1 DVEAPRAVH
10 GERRLGGKR
19 ADLCGIEPR
28 RVRAGQILLEGL
40 NVFAGQRR
48 LVVVR
53 DDERGWLGPMNQRVR
68 LREPPVRVG
77 FGPHAV
83 DPDAAEWTV
92 SPQQLRALAVP

>member
-19 ADLCGIEPR
+19 ADLCGIETR

-40 NVFAGQRR
+40 NVFAGESRP
-48 LVVVR
+48 VR
-53 DDERGWLGPMNQRVR
+53 VLGDGRGWWEPMNQRVR

-77 FGPHAV
+77 FVPHAV
-83 DPDAAEWTV
+83 EPDAAEWTV